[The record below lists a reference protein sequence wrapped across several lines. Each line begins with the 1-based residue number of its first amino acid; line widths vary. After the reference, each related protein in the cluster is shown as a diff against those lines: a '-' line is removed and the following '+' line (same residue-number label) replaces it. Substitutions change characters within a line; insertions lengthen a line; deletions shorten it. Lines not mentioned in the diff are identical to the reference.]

1 MTSSFPRWK
10 YYLLL
15 VSFVVGLV
23 YALPNIYG
31 DDPAVQVIGLQGT
44 VVDQKTIDNITET
57 LTQNSIAY
65 KSAQIEDATLLV
77 RFSNTNLQIQAM
89 DKIQAVIDNSLYSA
103 ALNLVPVTP
112 KWLGSIGA
120 KPMKLGLDLR
130 GGVRFLMAVDIE
142 PSIARYMQ
150 GDIEDLK
157 KEFRTNKISY
167 KHIVLKDNSVFA
179 VFRDTESCKAA
190 TKMLANKFAQYDLKQ
205 ASSEIAAELT
215 LQYKPTFIIETR
227 NSIMEQMVATLSNR
241 INELGVAEAV
251 VQRQGINRI
260 IIELPGIQDTARAK
274 DILGK
279 TATVDFVM
287 VDDIRDSDL
296 SVNRRPPPDTRV
308 LYDRYQRPVI
318 VKKRVILSG
327 DLIANASS
335 GLSSRDNTPI
345 VTVNLGGS
353 GINLFRET
361 TKQNIGK
368 PMAVIYREVK
378 NSKISEKIISVATIK
393 SALDRSFSIEGFR
406 MEEARDLALMLRAGA
421 LPANLDF
428 VEERIIGP
436 SMGQENIH
444 MGIVSIIVG
453 ISLVLIVMT
462 IYYSLFGVIANIAL
476 IFNLVLLVAIMSL
489 IGATLT
495 LPGIA
500 GIVLTLG
507 MAVDAN
513 ILIFER
519 IREELRLGMSPLAS
533 IQRGFK
539 HALTTIIDANLT
551 TLIVGIILYSI
562 GTGPVKGFAV
572 SLSIGILTSMFTAIT
587 GTRALVHLIHGND
600 PRKKIYV
607 GI

>member
-57 LTQNSIAY
+57 LRQNSIAY

-89 DKIQAVIDNSLYSA
+89 DKIQAVIDNSLYST

-112 KWLGSIGA
+112 KWLDFIGA

-142 PSIARYMQ
+142 SSIARYMQ

-157 KEFRTNKISY
+157 KEFRTNKIAY

-444 MGIVSIIVG
+444 MGMVSIIVG